1 MLKWKLFICME
12 IVHLNIINLN
22 KFGDRYK
29 LDAIGIGADDLC
41 TGQNIAHL
49 LIIKGRR
56 DRRCCRR

>member
-1 MLKWKLFICME
+1 ME

-22 KFGDRYK
+22 KFGDTYK